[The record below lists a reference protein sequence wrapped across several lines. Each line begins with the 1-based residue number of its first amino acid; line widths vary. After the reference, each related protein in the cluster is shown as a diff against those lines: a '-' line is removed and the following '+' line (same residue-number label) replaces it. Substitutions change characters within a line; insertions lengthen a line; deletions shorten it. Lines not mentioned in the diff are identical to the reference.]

1 MDYLVP
7 IIVAMFGSSVLN
19 TALNYIITV
28 RERKRS
34 DETGVQKASR
44 LLMKNQLRE
53 LCDKYISQGWI
64 YEDELE
70 DIIAMHRIYHND
82 LKGNGFLDE
91 MMLRVKKLE
100 IRGVR

>member
-7 IIVAMFGSSVLN
+7 IIVAMLGSSVLN
-19 TALNYIITV
+19 TALNYMITV
-28 RERKRS
+28 RERKKGE
-34 DETGVQKASR
+34 ETGVQKASR

-53 LCDKYISQGWI
+53 LCDKYIAQGWI